1 MRGIFDPQKGFWR
14 VTGKLVDM
22 VLLSLF
28 WVACSLPVFTLGPA
42 TAALYKTAVR
52 CIRGDEPGSW
62 GMFFRTFRENFRV
75 GALTSLIVAAVAA
88 VLVYLHGLA
97 YSAAAQGGPWAVFYY
112 CYTFVL
118 LFPLGTACYLF
129 PVLSRFEMGVGAL
142 VSNCV
147 KLAMV
152 HLPSTAAM
160 AVWLWLA
167 QTVFLRWP
175 VTFIVI
181 PSLTALFQSL
191 FLERIFAPY
200 MEQDDGA

>member
-1 MRGIFDPQKGFWR
+1 
-14 VTGKLVDM
+14 
-22 VLLSLF
+22 
-28 WVACSLPVFTLGPA
+28 
-42 TAALYKTAVR
+42 
-52 CIRGDEPGSW
+52 
-62 GMFFRTFRENFRV
+62 MFFRTFRENFRV

-88 VLVYLHGLA
+88 VLVFLHGLA

-118 LFPLGTACYLF
+118 LFPLGAACYLF

-200 MEQDDGA
+200 MEQDGGA

>member
-1 MRGIFDPQKGFWR
+1 MHLGVGVLPQGMYQRLQRAPGLVLREGTVVGEHGVEYDVRVRG
-14 VTGKLVDM
+14 
-22 VLLSLF
+22 
-28 WVACSLPVFTLGPA
+28 
-42 TAALYKTAVR
+42 AVH
-52 CIRGDEPGSW
+52 DAE
-62 GMFFRTFRENFRV
+62 V
-75 GALTSLIVAAVAA
+75 VYADAV
-88 VLVYLHGLA
+88 
-97 YSAAAQGGPWAVFYY
+97 S
-112 CYTFVL
+112 TFVL

-200 MEQDDGA
+200 MEQDGGA